1 MKFKFTNEPKIY
13 DVKDVNRVI
22 INILFPTKSSN
33 ADVINRTL
41 LLRML
46 SNYNKDYKDPNT
58 FYNKTDSLY
67 IINYSVNTIKYLEV
81 TYIKFSLALPKEGLI
96 DDYSFK
102 DALKFFYD
110 CIYKVNAENGE
121 FNKESFDNELRF
133 IYEREKDFPKS
144 IYEYTSDE
152 YYKFIDK
159 EERLG
164 VSHDT
169 YMKLLDKANSKDVY
183 SYYEK
188 NVLNNNYFVYVFG
201 NISDKD
207 KFTKEFKKVFNKE
220 HIEFRLEAKFTDYF
234 KYNGYKEK
242 KEKTKYKQSVLYLNY
257 CGDGATEKDFIYY
270 YAIFNILNSRENALI
285 YNALRTN
292 NNIVYSAKVRST
304 RIHGL
309 LDVVVYFNDYDYK
322 KIIEI
327 VNETINSL
335 RDEKVFNEC
344 KEKLVKAFEYDLL
357 YKEDEPFGDILEKIE
372 TQISDEILFKDK
384 IEMIKKIDHKSLVK
398 ALDKIKLSRAYL
410 FESGDRNV

>member
-33 ADVINRTL
+33 KDVINRTL

-67 IINYSVNTIKYLEV
+67 IINYSVNTIKYLEI
-81 TYIKFSLALPKEGLI
+81 TYIKFSLVLPKEGLI

-110 CIYKVNAENGE
+110 CIYKVNGENGE
-121 FNKESFDNELRF
+121 FDKESFDNELRF
-133 IYEREKDFPKS
+133 LYEREKDFPKS
-144 IYEYTSDE
+144 IYEYTADE

-169 YMKLLDKANSKDVY
+169 YMKLLDKASSKDVY

-201 NISDKD
+201 NINDKD

-220 HIEFRLEAKFTDYF
+220 HIEFSLEAKFTDYF

-285 YNALRTN
+285 YNALRTT
-292 NNIVYSAKVRST
+292 NNIVYSTKVRST

-327 VNETINSL
+327 VNDSINSL

-344 KEKLVKAFEYDLL
+344 KEKLVKAFGYDLL
-357 YKEDEPFGDILEKIE
+357 YKEDEPFGDILEIIE